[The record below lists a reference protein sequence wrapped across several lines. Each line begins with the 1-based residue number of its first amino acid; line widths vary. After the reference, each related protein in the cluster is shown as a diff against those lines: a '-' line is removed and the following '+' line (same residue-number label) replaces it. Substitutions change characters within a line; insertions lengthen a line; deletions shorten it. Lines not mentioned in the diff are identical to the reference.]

1 MLHRRT
7 SAPAFAALLLALATA
22 WSLRPAYAEEPIP
35 APDPEL
41 QPDEVDDDEPDEADD
56 VEEVDGD
63 ADEADADDKVADA
76 DVVIEDF
83 ADDWAPEIVEDE
95 SDDAIPDDEAL
106 NPTDEDWYLVDFEDD
121 GDNMEEAEDLEAGDL
136 DDPADMPV
144 IRRPGPGARPPAPQ
158 KSATPAKMAAA
169 PGTR

>member
-1 MLHRRT
+1 MLHRRMA
-7 SAPAFAALLLALATA
+7 APALAALLLAFATA
-22 WSLRPAYAEEPIP
+22 WALRPAYAEEPIP

-41 QPDEVDDDEPDEADD
+41 QPAEADEDEADEADD
-56 VEEVDGD
+56 VEEVVEDAGD
-63 ADEADADDKVADA
+63 ADADDTDADA
-76 DVVIEDF
+76 GVVIEDF
-83 ADDWAPEIVEDE
+83 ADEWAPEIVEDE

-144 IRRPGPGARPPAPQ
+144 IRRPGPGR
-158 KSATPAKMAAA
+158 SL
-169 PGTR
+169 